1 MVRPAAA
8 PWRSVPYPPPD
19 GEREGST
26 DPSRFVGA
34 AAPPLLMFPVLGLI
48 QLYPSTPPRATGLLS
63 TVYSPLL
70 PHPTPHGGDRHCQC
84 QGRSPPGHVVWLTFR
99 LLAKGVQEAAHRWR
113 LCEQTWHRRARVMK
127 QVQIYTDG
135 ACAGNPGPG
144 GWAALLV
151 YIDGQ
156 QQRREKTVTG
166 YE

>member
-1 MVRPAAA
+1 
-8 PWRSVPYPPPD
+8 
-19 GEREGST
+19 
-26 DPSRFVGA
+26 
-34 AAPPLLMFPVLGLI
+34 
-48 QLYPSTPPRATGLLS
+48 
-63 TVYSPLL
+63 
-70 PHPTPHGGDRHCQC
+70 
-84 QGRSPPGHVVWLTFR
+84 
-99 LLAKGVQEAAHRWR
+99 
-113 LCEQTWHRRARVMK
+113 MK